1 MSDGGVLE
9 GLRIGCVR
17 YLNSKPLIYGLE
29 GVRLEHPS
37 RLAQELRDGELDVA
51 LVPVFELLRAPGEY
65 IAVDGV
71 GVTSDGPVYS
81 VFVAHREPIEVVE
94 SILVDPASL
103 TSVHLL
109 QVLFKGVIGR
119 KAPLVE
125 MKEEGRRG
133 DMARLLIGNQAIA
146 FRNGEGKEG
155 WNYWDLG
162 AVWKAWTGL
171 PFVYALWVMRKGLR
185 DPIAIARE
193 FQRIARVGESRI
205 DEIAQEDEEVAA
217 SVAREYL
224 RDFIGFA
231 VGGREHLGLIRFREE
246 LLSAGFL
253 GDGEKVIEFVS

>member
-1 MSDGGVLE
+1 MKDGGALA

-29 GVRLEHPS
+29 GVRLDHPS
-37 RLAQELRDGELDVA
+37 RLAKELRDGELDVA
-51 LVPVFELLRAPGEY
+51 LVPVFELLSAPGDY
-65 IAVDGV
+65 VAVDGV

-81 VFVAHREPIEVVE
+81 VFVAHREPIESVE

-109 QVLFKGVIGR
+109 QVLFNGVMGR

-125 MKEEGRRG
+125 RGRE

-171 PFVYALWVMRKGLR
+171 PFVYALWVMRKGLG
-185 DPIAIARE
+185 DPVGIARE
-193 FQRIARVGESRI
+193 FQRIARLGESRI
-205 DEIAQEDEEVAA
+205 DEIAAGDREVET
-217 SVAREYL
+217 SVAKVYL
-224 RDFIGFA
+224 RQFIKFA
-231 VGGREHLGLIRFREE
+231 VGDPEHSGLQRFREE

-253 GDGEKVIEFVS
+253 RDGKKMIEFVS